1 MKYKDIHLY
10 EAIKSYLDDFLPKM
24 KKYSSHTIK
33 SYSKTIALFLDFLN
47 DKRNIKYINIACNDF
62 NDQNIVLFLEYLL
75 HDRQNTDRTINNRLA
90 GIISFCKYL
99 KRKKMITDIQLASIC
114 EISKKK
120 VVSKIPEE
128 LTIEQIKQIL
138 SFPDQSNHFELRALT
153 YMILLYDTGCRNS
166 ELLNLKLKDI
176 KFDEKYNTICVIGKG
191 EKFRLIPVSVEA
203 ISILKKYINIFQ
215 INDDESYIFYTK
227 RNNIKTRMSEDNA
240 ARILPK
246 YEKKIKDSGITIP
259 HLHPHLFRHAR
270 AQHLYRA
277 GMPLPLISEW
287 LGHSNIETSLIYAYA
302 NLDMK
307 KKALEIYSNKIITTE
322 NNETFK
328 YDEKDILKKFCG
340 L

>member
-138 SFPDQSNHFELRALT
+138 SFPDQSNHFELRDLT
-153 YMILLYDTGCRNS
+153 YMTLLYDTGCRNS

-240 ARILPK
+240 ARILSK
-246 YEKKIKDSGITIP
+246 YEKKDK
-259 HLHPHLFRHAR
+259 R
-270 AQHLYRA
+270 
-277 GMPLPLISEW
+277 
-287 LGHSNIETSLIYAYA
+287 
-302 NLDMK
+302 
-307 KKALEIYSNKIITTE
+307 
-322 NNETFK
+322 
-328 YDEKDILKKFCG
+328 
-340 L
+340 